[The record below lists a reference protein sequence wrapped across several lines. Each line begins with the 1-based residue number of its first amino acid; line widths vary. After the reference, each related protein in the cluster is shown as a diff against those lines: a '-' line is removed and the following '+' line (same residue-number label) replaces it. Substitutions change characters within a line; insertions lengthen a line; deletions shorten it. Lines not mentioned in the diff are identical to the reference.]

1 MNELYHG
8 SLEIVRN
15 PEIREP
21 ERTLDYG
28 AGFYLTTSQEQA
40 EAWVRRKLKENNAVG
55 YLNIYEY
62 YEEREADLN
71 VLIFRLPDE
80 AWLDFVMQNR
90 MTPDFKHDYDIVK
103 GPVANDKVYASF
115 ALYEAGLLDKKE
127 LITELKAY
135 RLVNQILIHTSRA
148 LNCIRWKA
156 VEEVRK

>member
-21 ERTLDYG
+21 DRTLDYG
-28 AGFYLTTSQEQA
+28 AGFYLTSSPEQA
-40 EAWVRRKLKENNAVG
+40 EAWVRRKIKENNAVG
-55 YLNIYEY
+55 YLNIYDY
-62 YEEREADLN
+62 DEEREVDLN
-71 VLIFRLPDE
+71 VLIFRSPDE

-148 LNCIRWKA
+148 LNCIKWKA
-156 VEEVRK
+156 VKEVRK